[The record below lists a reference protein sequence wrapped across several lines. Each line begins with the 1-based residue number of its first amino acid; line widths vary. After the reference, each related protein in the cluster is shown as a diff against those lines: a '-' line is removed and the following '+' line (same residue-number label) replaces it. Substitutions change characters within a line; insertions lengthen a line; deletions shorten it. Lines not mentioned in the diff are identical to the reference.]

1 MSVRRLHTE
10 QPDSFAFTAEN
21 MTWAEGQI
29 RKYPE
34 GRKSSAVIPLLWRA
48 QEQHGWLTE
57 PAIRYVADMLDMAP
71 IRVLEVATFY
81 TMYNLKPVGKHFVQV
96 CGNIS
101 CMLRGSDDLMAAC
114 EKEIGPRDTVNEDL
128 NMSWTEVECAGA
140 CTNAPVVAIGDDY
153 IEDLTGGKL
162 AEIIRKIANGEEVK
176 PGPQNGR
183 FSSEPDGG
191 ATSLLDETAIFEA
204 WKAFSPE
211 APVAPKKAKAKPK
224 ETPLVEDSHKEP
236 ELITDEHEEPELLES
251 EHVEPVLLTE
261 APEGGADN
269 LKLIKGVGPKL
280 EGILHELGV
289 YKFSQIAEWT
299 RENIAWVDGRLK
311 FKGRI
316 DRDGW
321 IDQAKLLASG
331 GETEFSKRS
340 KKGDA

>member
-10 QPDSFAFTAEN
+10 QPASFAFTAEN
-21 MTWAEGQI
+21 MEWAEGQI

-57 PAIRYVADMLDMAP
+57 PAIRAVAEMLEMAP

-101 CMLRGSDDLMAAC
+101 CILRGSDELMQAC
-114 EKEIGPRDTVNEDL
+114 ATEIGPRDVVNEKLD
-128 NMSWTEVECAGA
+128 MSWTEVECAGA
-140 CTNAPVVAIGDDY
+140 CTNAPVVAIGNDY

-162 AEIIRKIANGEEVK
+162 AEIIGKIANGETVK

-183 FSSEPDGG
+183 YSSEPAGG
-191 ATSLLDETAIFEA
+191 ATSLLDEAAIFEA
-204 WKAFSPE
+204 WKAFSPKGS
-211 APVAPKKAKAKPK
+211 ASKP
-224 ETPLVEDSHKEP
+224 EPDATPLLSSSHV
-236 ELITDEHEEPELLES
+236 EPELLEDD
-251 EHVEPVLLTE
+251 HVEPVLLSA
-261 APEGGADN
+261 APAGGADD

-289 YKFSQIAEWT
+289 YQFSQIAGWS
-299 RENIAWVDGRLK
+299 RENVAWVDGRLK

-316 DRDGW
+316 ERDGW
-321 IDQAKLLASG
+321 IAQAGLLASG
-331 GETEFSKRS
+331 AQTEFSKRS

>member
-1 MSVRRLHTE
+1 VSVRRLHTE

-21 MTWAEGQI
+21 LTWAEGQI
-29 RKYPE
+29 RKYPQ

-57 PAIRYVADMLDMAP
+57 PAIRTVAEMLDMAP

-81 TMYNLKPVGKHFVQV
+81 TMYNLKPVGKHYVQV

-101 CMLRGSDDLMAAC
+101 CMLRGSDELMQAC
-114 EKEIGPRDTVNEDL
+114 EREIGPRDTINEDL
-128 NMSWTEVECAGA
+128 DMSWTEVECAGA

-153 IEDLTGGKL
+153 IEDLTGEKL
-162 AEIIRKIANGEEVK
+162 AEIIGKIARGEAVK

-183 FSSEPDGG
+183 HSSEPEGG
-191 ATSLLDETAIFEA
+191 ATSLLNEEAIFEA
-204 WKAFSPE
+204 WKAFSPKMPNE
-211 APVAPKKAKAKPK
+211 KAA
-224 ETPLVEDSHKEP
+224 EP
-236 ELITDEHEEPELLES
+236 ELLADKHEELELIADAHDEPELLEDD
-251 EHVEPVLLTE
+251 HVEPVLLAE

-289 YKFSQIAEWT
+289 YTFAQVAEWT
-299 RENIAWVDGRLK
+299 PENVAWVDGRLK

-316 DRDGW
+316 ARDGW
-321 IDQAKLLASG
+321 IDQCKLLASG
-331 GETEFSKRS
+331 QETEFSKRT